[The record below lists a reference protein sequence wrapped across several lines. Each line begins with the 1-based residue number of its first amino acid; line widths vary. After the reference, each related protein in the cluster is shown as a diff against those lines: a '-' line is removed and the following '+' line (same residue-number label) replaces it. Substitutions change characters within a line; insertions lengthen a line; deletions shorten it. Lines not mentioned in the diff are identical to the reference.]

1 MQLRNGLVVTRP
13 SINVPSEK
21 YRTYK
26 SRFRYFNKMSQKE
39 VMTSQSQKRKR
50 AELIRPSGNFIMKE
64 F

>member
-13 SINVPSEK
+13 SINVLSDRH
-21 YRTYK
+21 RTYK
-26 SRFRYFNKMSQKE
+26 SRFRYFNKMQKD
-39 VMTSQSQKRKR
+39 VMTSQSQKKKR

>member
-1 MQLRNGLVVTRP
+1 MQLHNGLVVTRP
-13 SINVPSEK
+13 SITLPSEG

-26 SRFRYFNKMSQKE
+26 SRFRYFKKMSQKE
-39 VMTSQSQKRKR
+39 VMTSQSQKRRR